1 MDTGLRRARSR
12 VLDPFRYP
20 YKRIWAAAWLIMWRQ
35 SATDP
40 DAMFGGQRVWRG
52 ELFYLGPMLNHHSR
66 LPSDV
71 ARSHA
76 RISGGSG
83 GGGHRRLAGRRPPR
97 IAG

>member
-40 DAMFGGQRVWRG
+40 DAMSGVSECG
-52 ELFYLGPMLNHHSR
+52 EASCSIWALC
-66 LPSDV
+66 
-71 ARSHA
+71 
-76 RISGGSG
+76 
-83 GGGHRRLAGRRPPR
+83 
-97 IAG
+97 